1 MVLLVVMGLLLG
13 GCGSPAGGSGS
24 SLAASARAFL
34 STYVNSTGA
43 VIRRDQGGDVVSE
56 GQAYGMLIAELAGRP
71 AEVRRI
77 WSWTSTHL
85 LLPNGLLAY
94 HATAAGVLLSH
105 QAATDADTLAAYALL
120 RYRGPQAGALHAAGL
135 RLAAAVLRGE
145 TVPGLSGTP
154 VPTAGPWANGI
165 PTILDPSYWMPS
177 IYLGL
182 ARFTRDDTWN
192 QMAAEVI
199 RLTDQLTAGG
209 RALPPNWAELDGGA
223 VRAIPGPSGGSPI
236 EYGLDAARVPIF
248 MAASCFASARSLAQ
262 AWWTRFFKDDPARA
276 RAIAVS
282 PTGAVIDAQTNPLPY
297 IAAAATATAAG
308 DHAAAARLIDEA
320 RSEGRR
326 YPTYYGSAWLVLGP
340 ALLTGRLGGCP
351 ST

>member
-1 MVLLVVMGLLLG
+1 MLVAMGLLAA
-13 GCGSPAGGSGS
+13 GCGTPAGTPGP
-24 SLAASARAFL
+24 SLASSARAFL
-34 STYVNSTGA
+34 ATYVNSQGA

-77 WSWTSTHL
+77 WSWTSAHL
-85 LLPNGLLAY
+85 LQPNGLLAY

-120 RYRGPQAGALHAAGL
+120 RYRGPQAGQLHQAGL

-145 TVPGLSGTP
+145 TVPGQDGTP

-165 PTILDPSYWMPS
+165 PTVLDPSYWMPS
-177 IYLGL
+177 IYMSL
-182 ARFTRDDTWN
+182 AHLTRDGTWN
-192 QMAAEVI
+192 KMAGQVV
-199 RLTDQLTAGG
+199 RLTGQLTAGG
-209 RALPPNWAELDGGA
+209 RTLPPNWAELDDGGI
-223 VRAIPGPSGGSPI
+223 RAIPGPSGGAPI

-248 MAASCFASARSLAQ
+248 MAVSCHASGGALAR
-262 AWWTRFFKDDPARA
+262 AWWTRYFKADPARA
-276 RAIAVS
+276 RAIALS
-282 PTGAVIDAQTNPLPY
+282 PTGAVIDPQTNPLPY

-308 DHAAAARLIDEA
+308 DHAAAARLIEEA
-320 RSEGRR
+320 AAEGHK

-340 ALLTGRLGGCP
+340 ALLAGRLGGCP
-351 ST
+351 SS